1 MLDKKSTAANQ
12 PTNQPIKRQN
22 QNKRNRFIYASVE
35 QNERIEYIASNCT
48 VLCCA
53 RHIYALAPMAVPC
66 QCLHLFW
73 KSTVLHVFG
82 AYGICLTEIA
92 CKSHIVCVCWQSSKF
107 QLFLWCILFV
117 CLVLRDCNDNDKKCR
132 HLTN

>member
-1 MLDKKSTAANQ
+1 MLDKKSTAANY

-35 QNERIEYIASNCT
+35 QNKRIECIASNCT
-48 VLCCA
+48 ILCCA

-92 CKSHIVCVCWQSSKF
+92 CKSHIVCVLAELKISTISMVHSF
-107 QLFLWCILFV
+107 RLFGVARL
-117 CLVLRDCNDNDKKCR
+117 
-132 HLTN
+132 